1 MEKDILPLV
10 LSLRNRQI
18 KEFKM
23 FSGSNRGAMEVETTG
38 LDPKRFWV
46 DYIKNV
52 DSCYKNLVFAF
63 IDDSRLCLFPDKC
76 MYKYKFEKGALLIYD
91 TQQEKWI
98 TFAHGDK
105 NKLVIRKG
113 LTHVEKQYE
122 KKKCRIKSTD
132 ETCFGAFNYAG
143 CYSLSLLKD
152 KQAKIAWCNL
162 HYTFQ

>member
-1 MEKDILPLV
+1 MKKNILPLV

-23 FSGSNRGAMEVETTG
+23 FTGSNRGAMELETSD
-38 LDPKRFWV
+38 LDLKRLWF
-46 DYIKNV
+46 DYIRNV
-52 DSCYKNLVFAF
+52 DTCYRDLVFAF
-63 IDDSRLCLFPDKC
+63 IDESRLCLFPDKN
-76 MYKYKFEKGALLIYD
+76 MYKYRFEKGALQIYNA
-91 TQQEKWI
+91 QKEEWI

-105 NKLVIRKG
+105 TKLVIRKG
-113 LTHVEKQYE
+113 LTHVEKQH
-122 KKKCRIKSTD
+122 KTNKCRVKSSD

-143 CYSLSLLKD
+143 FPSLSLLKD

>member
-1 MEKDILPLV
+1 MKEDILPLV

-23 FSGSNRGAMEVETTG
+23 FSGSNRGAMEIETSG
-38 LDPKRFWV
+38 LDPNKLWV
-46 DYIKNV
+46 DYINNV
-52 DSCYKNLVFAF
+52 DSCYENLVFAF

-76 MYKYKFEKGALLIYD
+76 MYIYRFDKGALQIYN
-91 TQQEKWI
+91 THQQEWV

-122 KKKCRIKSTD
+122 TNKCRIKSTD
-132 ETCFGAFNYAG
+132 ETCFSAFNYAG
-143 CYSLSLLKD
+143 FPSLSLLKD